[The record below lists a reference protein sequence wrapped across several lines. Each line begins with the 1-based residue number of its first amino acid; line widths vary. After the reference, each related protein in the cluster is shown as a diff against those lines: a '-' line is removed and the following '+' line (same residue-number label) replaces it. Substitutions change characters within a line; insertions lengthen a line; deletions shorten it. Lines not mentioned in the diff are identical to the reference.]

1 MISSLCFLIHPLFN
15 PIEMLVEETVWWEAV
30 AAKQAGS
37 LSNEA
42 KYQQNNV

>member
-1 MISSLCFLIHPLFN
+1 MIASLFFLIHPLFD
-15 PIEMLVEETVWWEAV
+15 PIEMLVEEAVWWEAV

-42 KYQQNNV
+42 QYQQNNV